1 MKGIVFGIIALY
13 LTLPDGLELVRRS
26 DAGRL
31 LSDVLRRP
39 FRLVTGGGLFRM
51 LLGMARADWA
61 EPLGNPEVLFP
72 VLLLAFPLHGRDIT
86 DCTFLAALLRDHEV
100 AANLTQ
106 LASAA
111 EIDEVL
117 QFETTLQLM
126 SSMSNQALTVLV
138 DLLAA
143 LVLANGFN
151 HCKYVYGCMITLINN
166 GRSPDCF
173 AYFIDCVEAD
183 QDNVFLKTGL
193 LTVFKSLSQVHI
205 HPTHRE
211 DVVWPLLQ
219 VPAPVLVSN
228 RIGFTDVH
236 DLPPLVV
243 TDPEFSNCAAVATAA
258 ALVRDITVEPLGRW
272 LAEVTA
278 MKTAVLKQ
286 SADPTHLLDDFN
298 GEEVARAVR
307 EALTSGSA
315 NPTRC

>member
-1 MKGIVFGIIALY
+1 
-13 LTLPDGLELVRRS
+13 
-26 DAGRL
+26 
-31 LSDVLRRP
+31 
-39 FRLVTGGGLFRM
+39 M

-61 EPLGNPEVLFP
+61 EPLGNPEVLVA
-72 VLLLAFPLHGRDIT
+72 VLLLAFPLYGRDIT
-86 DCTFLAALLRDHEV
+86 DRTFLAALLRDHEV

-126 SSMSNQALTVLV
+126 SSMSNQALTVVV

-205 HPTHRE
+205 HTTHRE

-286 SADPTHLLDDFN
+286 SADPAQLLDDFN